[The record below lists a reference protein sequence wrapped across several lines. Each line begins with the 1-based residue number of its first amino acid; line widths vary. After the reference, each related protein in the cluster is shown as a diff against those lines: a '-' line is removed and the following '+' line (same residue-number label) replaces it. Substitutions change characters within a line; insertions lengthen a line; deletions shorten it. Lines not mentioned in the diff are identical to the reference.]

1 MKASISVVGVS
12 VLFALQV
19 GPVAAGACT
28 VEIGNLTKMMSAKDA
43 GSGPTSGTSAA
54 SSAPSAAGTVQHP
67 PTAIVG
73 QEAQGKATSP
83 EDVRRQTEGR
93 PTSAQQAQTG
103 QPTGEVDKAGASA
116 LLDRAKGFDRDGKE
130 AECMNAVQQAKRLFG
145 S

>member
-1 MKASISVVGVS
+1 MKASICIVGAS
-12 VLFALQV
+12 ILFALQV
-19 GPVAAGACT
+19 GPAAAGACT
-28 VEIGNLTKMMSAKDA
+28 VEIGNLTKMMSARDA

-54 SSAPSAAGTVQHP
+54 GSAPTSAGTSQHP

-93 PTSAQQAQTG
+93 PTSAQQAQSGKPAG
-103 QPTGEVDKAGASA
+103 QGDKVGASA
-116 LLDRAKGFDRDGKE
+116 ALDRARGFDRDGKE
-130 AECMNAVQQAKRLFG
+130 AECMDAVQQAKRLFG